1 MLKPGD
7 RIKVGG
13 RNFFAVG
20 KNAFIFRVVRRDA
33 EGGDILGVLK
43 RFLHD
48 SFRDGGGHGSKISN
62 AFCAGNIKRDGVLA
76 QFRLTDAIGIIH
88 GQAAQVDKVVGA
100 CLDCGAAF
108 IQNLGGAGN
117 DIRGENRFVI
127 GEVAA
132 NSGTDFIY
140 RLAAVIMADDGR
152 CVGGISENESIGG
165 IHFAASFHDS
175 IYLEVVGGECLADF
189 LVGGED
195 GAVVGDKIMQ
205 AGTQG
210 AEDCVFVVIGGRFVI
225 IALPGGKVGP
235 DCFGFPIVLEEGGDI
250 VGIILLPDFGK
261 TDIAIDAGG
270 HVIGDFLL
278 CGADGLIHATDFVVL
293 QFHCGIPFHQR
304 IIWVPSSRALRRVS
318 ASALRSVKFSLGR
331 GELTA

>member
-1 MLKPGD
+1 M
-7 RIKVGG
+7 
-13 RNFFAVG
+13 
-20 KNAFIFRVVRRDA
+20 VV
-33 EGGDILGVLK
+33 V
-43 RFLHD
+43 
-48 SFRDGGGHGSKISN
+48 
-62 AFCAGNIKRDGVLA
+62 
-76 QFRLTDAIGIIH
+76 
-88 GQAAQVDKVVGA
+88 

-108 IQNLGGAGN
+108 IQDLGGAGN

-152 CVGGISENESIGG
+152 CVDGISENESVGG

-175 IYLEVVGGECLADF
+175 IYSEVVGGKRLADF
-189 LVGGED
+189 FIGGED
-195 GAVVGDKIMQ
+195 GAVVADKIMQ
-205 AGTQG
+205 AGAQG
-210 AEDCVFVVIGGRFVI
+210 AEDCVFVVMGGSFVI
-225 IALPGGKVGP
+225 IALPGDKVFSNR
-235 DCFGFPIVLEEGGDI
+235 FGFPIILEEGGDLA
-250 VGIILLPDFGK
+250 GIILLPGFGK

-278 CGADGLIHATDFVVL
+278 CGADGLIHAADFVVL
-293 QFHCGIPFHQR
+293 QFHCGTPFHQR

-318 ASALRSVKFSLGR
+318 AVALRSAELSLGR